1 MNKKTQKSLVI
12 FNTSSIK
19 VIFIIKNQ
27 ENNMLKMILHNYL
40 LMKATDSKATEL
52 ENKLNLKILNLFLIK
67 VGYHKMITH
76 VRKPH
81 YLSISTGNLR
91 YSVHSASK
99 RISALKLFNSE
110 KRFSCLHI
118 RYYLKL

>member
-19 VIFIIKNQ
+19 VIFLIKSQ

-52 ENKLNLKILNLFLIK
+52 ENKLNLKIQSLFLIK
-67 VGYHKMITH
+67 VGYYKMITH
-76 VRKPH
+76 VRKLH
-81 YLSISTGNLR
+81 YLSMSTGNLR

-99 RISALKLFNSE
+99 RISALKLSNSE
-110 KRFSCLHI
+110 KRFSYLHI